1 MDKLKLQNEKHDK
14 YVDKTCG
21 KKEKKIQ
28 YTYSPYVIL
37 GIDNFFSGLVRYSK
51 NNFHDL

>member
-21 KKEKKIQ
+21 KKEKKSNTPIHHKS
-28 YTYSPYVIL
+28 Y
-37 GIDNFFSGLVRYSK
+37 
-51 NNFHDL
+51 